1 MSHDNG
7 GGELTI
13 REVSARSG
21 VSEGTLRMWETR
33 YSFPTPHRLASG
45 HRRYSDEDL
54 EQVRVVVRARS
65 QGLSLRSAI
74 DHARTLS
81 AEPRPSVFSA
91 LREKFPDLR
100 PELLPKRALVA
111 ISHAIEDESL
121 ARGVRPVLIGCF
133 QHQRFFHQARER
145 WRELARTAE
154 VAVVL
159 AEFTRTGRART
170 GPIEVPLQESDPLCR
185 EWVLVCDA
193 PGFSACVSGWERP
206 RVTGAER
213 QFETI
218 WSVHPPVVRTAARAC
233 YELAERAAPQHL
245 RDLRQRL
252 AAPAPALGVDVRAVL
267 DLTTRVVRYAARDQT
282 TA

>member
-1 MSHDNG
+1 MSLANG

-13 REVSARSG
+13 REVSSRTG

-33 YSFPTPHRLASG
+33 YSFPTPQRLASG
-45 HRRYSDEDL
+45 HRRYSEQDL
-54 EQVRVVVRARS
+54 DQVRAVVRARS

-91 LREKFPDLR
+91 LRETFPDLR
-100 PELLPKRALVA
+100 PTLLPKPALTA

-159 AEFTRTGRART
+159 AEFARPGRART
-170 GPIEVPLQESDPLCR
+170 GPIEVSLHESDPLCR

-193 PGFSACVSGWERP
+193 PGFSACLSGWERP
-206 RVTGAER
+206 REPGIER

-218 WSVHPPVVRTAARAC
+218 WSFEPSVVRAAARAC
-233 YELAERAAPQHL
+233 YELAERAAPEQV

-252 AAPAPALGVDVRAVL
+252 SAPAPPLGTDVRTVL
-267 DLTTRVVRYAARDQT
+267 DLTTRIVLYAARGET
-282 TA
+282 TP